1 MPKKVDHEGRRLALA
16 GHAVDVIADKGIE
29 NMRLLDVARRMGVTT
44 GLVTHY
50 FEDKDAVLH
59 AALEYVANE
68 LVWHDETSATIT
80 TPDDMCAYLVE
91 ILPLDEIRRRHWKV
105 WIAFWSRAL
114 NNEMLAQVHKRYNLT
129 FRTRLMASITRFELH
144 DNPIAC
150 ADAVNMT
157 IDSIA
162 THATIEPDYWTPER
176 QREQLYM
183 MFDALF
189 KKGSMNTNT

>member
-1 MPKKVDHEGRRLALA
+1 
-16 GHAVDVIADKGIE
+16 
-29 NMRLLDVARRMGVTT
+29 MRLLDVARRMGVTT